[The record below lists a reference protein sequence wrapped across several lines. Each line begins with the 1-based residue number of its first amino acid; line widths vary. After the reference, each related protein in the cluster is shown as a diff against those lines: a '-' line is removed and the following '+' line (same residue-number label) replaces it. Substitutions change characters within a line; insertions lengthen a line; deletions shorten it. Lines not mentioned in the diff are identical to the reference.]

1 MLRVNKQGQALG
13 RKGEESRRR
22 LLDATLALLTKG
34 SMHKISASAIAR
46 EAAMASQSFYLYF
59 KDIDEV
65 ILALAQEAAVDLQG
79 VVALLAN
86 APGDSEPK
94 MLSKQVIDA
103 FADYWDRH
111 RPILIARN
119 YIADSGNMQFLKLR
133 QDATMPMIHAL
144 ADRIQAARP
153 DDITRVE
160 AVSRAVVVYSAMER
174 LAARALS
181 AQYEPASGEIV
192 DLRQAEI
199 DILTLLF
206 TPQKRQGSAAPART
220 VRSSGARSKTGA
232 KNG

>member
-144 ADRIQAARP
+144 ADRIQAARQ
-153 DDITRVE
+153 DVTRVE

-174 LAARALS
+174 LAARAQS

-206 TPQKRQGSAAPART
+206 TPQKGQGSAAPART
-220 VRSSGARSKTGA
+220 VRSSGARPKTGA

>member
-1 MLRVNKQGQALG
+1 MTRVNKQGQALG

-34 SMHKISASAIAR
+34 SMHKINASAIAR

-65 ILALAQEAAVDLQG
+65 ILALAQEAAADLQE
-79 VVALLAN
+79 VVAMLSDT
-86 APGDSEPK
+86 PSSSEPE

-103 FADYWDRH
+103 FASYWDRH

-119 YIADSGNMQFLKLR
+119 YIADSGNQQFLKLR
-133 QDATMPMIHAL
+133 QDATMPMIHGI

-153 DDITRVE
+153 KDVTRVQ
-160 AVSRAVVVYSAMER
+160 AVSRAVIVYSAMER
-174 LAARALS
+174 LAARAQSL
-181 AQYEPASGEIV
+181 QYEPGSGENV

-206 TPQKRQGSAAPART
+206 SPERSQETAAAARASRSGRKRP
-220 VRSSGARSKTGA
+220 
-232 KNG
+232 

>member
-144 ADRIQAARP
+144 ADRIQAARQ
-153 DDITRVE
+153 DVTRVE